1 MKSLRLFLEDAD
13 RDAALEKLKSKRAK
27 AAEKSQRT
35 RDEFYKSSEENKKKA
50 QSDIDSVS
58 REGDSERKLSQSK
71 AKAEAQ
77 RVAGKRAKAAEFRQK
92 LKVAGKVLRGEPL
105 SRKERDE

>member
-35 RDEFYKSSEENKKKA
+35 RDEFYKSAEENKKKSESLNKSNL
-50 QSDIDSVS
+50 QFS
-58 REGDSERKLSQSK
+58 RRGTWRAVPHPGILSFS
-71 AKAEAQ
+71 AISS
-77 RVAGKRAKAAEFRQK
+77 G
-92 LKVAGKVLRGEPL
+92 PL
-105 SRKERDE
+105 

>member
-58 REGDSERKLSQSK
+58 REGDSERKLSKSK
-71 AKAEAQ
+71 ADAEKQ

-105 SRKERDE
+105 TRKERDE